1 MSDQVLVYGV
11 GIAGMATI
19 RALIQRGVD
28 FIAVDDHLNEMQR
41 RALADID
48 VEAIE
53 LPDDDL
59 LRKLIA
65 DSACVAPA
73 PGIAEHHRVIIE
85 SLRQGK

>member
-19 RALIQRGVD
+19 RALIQRGID
-28 FIAVDDHLNEMQR
+28 FIAVDDHLNETQR

-59 LRKLIA
+59 LKN
-65 DSACVAPA
+65 
-73 PGIAEHHRVIIE
+73 
-85 SLRQGK
+85 SLRIVRLWRQLLALPNIIA